1 MGKVGNI
8 VYRTAGVRDPFAE
21 GDNPYLVALGDLP
34 PKERKAIVR
43 QVTLLCMATD
53 LDPVEALELLAKLGA
68 WMNDRPAQ
76 MLQDDYDLRKFREDK
91 GNGRKAT
98 K

>member
-21 GDNPYLVALGDLP
+21 GDNPYLVVLGDLP

-43 QVTLLCMATD
+43 QVALLCMATD
-53 LDPVEALELLAKLGA
+53 LDPEGALELLARLGI
-68 WMNDRPAQ
+68 WLNERPAQ
-76 MLQDDYDLRKFREDK
+76 AAEYGLHLAGLQLFQKLLK
-91 GNGRKAT
+91 
-98 K
+98 